1 MAEGWRHE
9 ASLEWLDARRSVL
22 TASEIVKLQPALRKY
37 RKEVA
42 ADPAYLPPAFVAM
55 WARKN
60 TELAVDM
67 GDSVSWSWA
76 ARGHIMEPYAVKDF
90 NSALGAPFMYHW
102 DDCVVKNGVIG
113 FSPDALDVPQP
124 PNGEPECSVGMGGLQ
139 FEDGVVPLPVEGM
152 EIKSYEPGHHME
164 CVIRPRMQAEEL
176 MQLAVAMHVLP
187 SLKVMHLVFYCPG
200 APVPMWVNSYS
211 RKDLAAQIRLVEETR
226 DVYVNTAMQV
236 AAKFK
241 PTFETSV
248 TDADVYAEWIKQE
261 REVL

>member
-60 TELAVDM
+60 TELAV
-67 GDSVSWSWA
+67 
-76 ARGHIMEPYAVKDF
+76 KDF
-90 NSALGAPFMYHW
+90 NAELESPFLYHW

-164 CVIRPRMQAEEL
+164 CVIRPRMQAEE
-176 MQLAVAMHVLP
+176 
-187 SLKVMHLVFYCPG
+187 
-200 APVPMWVNSYS
+200 W
-211 RKDLAAQIRLVEETR
+211 
-226 DVYVNTAMQV
+226 
-236 AAKFK
+236 
-241 PTFETSV
+241 
-248 TDADVYAEWIKQE
+248 E
-261 REVL
+261 RSF